1 MNLLKTTDTFTSQA
15 QTTHANDEE
24 KKTRREVTKTEEKT
38 RGRNMNV
45 KQLDEVAD
53 EVGRAKKGGNSV
65 KAVGL
70 V

>member
-1 MNLLKTTDTFTSQA
+1 
-15 QTTHANDEE
+15 
-24 KKTRREVTKTEEKT
+24 
-38 RGRNMNV
+38 MNV

-53 EVGRAKKGGNSV
+53 EVGRAKKGGNNV